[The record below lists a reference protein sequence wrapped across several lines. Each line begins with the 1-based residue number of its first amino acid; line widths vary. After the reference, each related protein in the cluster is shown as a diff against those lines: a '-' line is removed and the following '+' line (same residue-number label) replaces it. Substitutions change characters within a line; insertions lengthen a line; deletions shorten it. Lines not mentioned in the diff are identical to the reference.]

1 MQTRF
6 PSISEYKASLE
17 RPAGLFRSIEIEEVC
32 RDIYGEIELRS
43 GNSAAVFRIR
53 TKDSKDRIMCLRCF
67 RKGNPHLTAVYRYLS
82 QCGSALISQCRYY
95 EQEMCVASLS
105 DAKFRY
111 YDVALSPWVAGRTLW
126 QCIVSAARHN
136 DKDELERL
144 ALIFDGMCSQ
154 LLAEEWAHGD
164 LKPENIIITPS
175 SEARLIDYDAAY
187 VPESGFDSTP
197 EIGTPAY
204 QHPLRTTDMYDKH
217 IDDYPM
223 MLLSANLHLIAAA
236 PSLMTEGRENLPLD
250 AQEIFGGDRTMLEEA
265 LRIFSETA
273 DARCYRLCRML
284 LSRTPYIEN
293 LKEFFTAAPENRN
306 ELHPIEKA
314 GLWGY
319 ADEKGNTVIAPLWDE
334 AFDFTD
340 RTAVVRLADKYHMID
355 RRGKTVING
364 RGWEC
369 IKSAGAGYA
378 AVKSGGKWGYVDMA
392 GRRVTEIVY
401 DKVRRIKDGRGEAIR
416 DGKTVFIE
424 FFER

>member
-53 TKDSKDRIMCLRCF
+53 TKRLERPY
-67 RKGNPHLTAVYRYLS
+67 NVPALLS
-82 QCGSALISQCRYY
+82 QRQSSSDGCLPLSVAVRSALISQCRYY

-136 DKDELERL
+136 DKDELKRL

-197 EIGTPAY
+197 
-204 QHPLRTTDMYDKH
+204 K
-217 IDDYPM
+217 
-223 MLLSANLHLIAAA
+223 
-236 PSLMTEGRENLPLD
+236 
-250 AQEIFGGDRTMLEEA
+250 
-265 LRIFSETA
+265 
-273 DARCYRLCRML
+273 
-284 LSRTPYIEN
+284 
-293 LKEFFTAAPENRN
+293 
-306 ELHPIEKA
+306 
-314 GLWGY
+314 
-319 ADEKGNTVIAPLWDE
+319 
-334 AFDFTD
+334 
-340 RTAVVRLADKYHMID
+340 
-355 RRGKTVING
+355 
-364 RGWEC
+364 
-369 IKSAGAGYA
+369 
-378 AVKSGGKWGYVDMA
+378 
-392 GRRVTEIVY
+392 
-401 DKVRRIKDGRGEAIR
+401 
-416 DGKTVFIE
+416 
-424 FFER
+424 